1 MYKGI
6 GESRGL
12 DEETLKRLPELA
24 KIARGAIL
32 KMTTLAGSGHPG
44 GSMSSID
51 IYLAL
56 LFFARIDPSNPYWED
71 RDRIVVS
78 HGHTSPAFYSAL
90 ALRGFFKLDEAIAS
104 FRHHHSLFEG
114 HIERSVPGVEWST
127 GNLGQGLSAGVGFA
141 LAAKLLRKD
150 YHVFVAMSDAEQ
162 AKGQA
167 SESRRFARKY
177 NLSNVTVVID
187 YNDRQISG
195 KASEVMPVNIRGN
208 YLADGWRVI
217 EIDGHDFKA
226 LNNALVEAVED
237 GEPTSI
243 IAKTVMGKGVSF
255 MEGMEKY
262 HGAPLK
268 PEEYKRAMEELKL
281 DDDLT
286 EYKKLRSTLKPEF
299 RELPKPRLRINTGSP
314 RTYGVDSKLDNRTAA
329 GNAIVDIAEA
339 SRGEEYSPIAV
350 FDCDLAESVRTLE
363 FWKRFPNNFFE
374 AGVQE
379 HSTATTAGA
388 LSTNNALT
396 FLFDFGVFG
405 VDEVF
410 NQHRLNDINHTNLKL
425 VVTHC
430 GVNVGEDGK
439 THHCIDYVGVL
450 RNLYGFKV
458 IVPSDPNQTDRA
470 MRYVSQNFG
479 NYAIAVG
486 RAVNPVI
493 TDVEGNPFFGESYVF
508 EYGKADVLRNGSD
521 AAIITMG
528 GLAYKAVKAHEILR
542 EKGYDVM
549 VVNVSCPLSLDE
561 EVIGKALETGVVIS
575 YEDHNVNSG
584 LGCSLALFIAEKGFK
599 VRFRR
604 MGIPS
609 YAPSGNFEE
618 LYKLLGLDENS
629 LIETVIES
637 IEERA

>member
-1 MYKGI
+1 MR
-6 GESRGL
+6 ELRGL
-12 DEETLKRLPELA
+12 NEETLRKLPELA
-24 KIARGAIL
+24 RIARGAIL

-51 IYLAL
+51 IYLTL
-56 LFFARIDPSNPYWED
+56 LFFAKTDPSNPYWED
-71 RDRIVVS
+71 RDRIVIS
-78 HGHTSPAFYSAL
+78 HGHTSPAVYSAL
-90 ALRGFFKLDEAIAS
+90 ALRGFFSIEDVIAS
-104 FRHHHSLFEG
+104 FRHHYSIFEG
-114 HIERSVPGVEWST
+114 HVERHVPGVEWST

-141 LAAKLLRKD
+141 LAAKLLKKN

-162 AKGQA
+162 AKGQV
-167 SESRRFARKY
+167 SESRRFAKKY
-177 NLSNVTVVID
+177 NLSNITVIID

-195 KASEVMPVNIRGN
+195 KASEVMPVNIREN

-217 EIDGHDFKA
+217 ETDGHDFNA
-226 LNNALVEAVED
+226 LNEALKEAVDD

-243 IAKTVMGKGVSF
+243 IAKTTMGRGVSF
-255 MEGMEKY
+255 MEGNEKY

-268 PEEYKRAMEELKL
+268 IDEYKKAMEELNL
-281 DDDLT
+281 TDDLE
-286 EYKKLRSTLKPEF
+286 EYKIRRNNLKQMERRMPPE
-299 RELPKPRLRINTGSP
+299 PRLRINTGKP
-314 RTYGVDSKLDNRTAA
+314 RTYGPDSKVDNRTAA

-350 FDCDLAESVRTLE
+350 FDCDLAESVRTLD
-363 FWKRFPNNFFE
+363 FWKKFPNNFFE

-388 LSTNNALT
+388 LSTNNVLT

-410 NQHRLNDINHTNLKL
+410 NQQRLNDINYTNLK
-425 VVTHC
+425 VVATHC

-450 RNLYGFKV
+450 RNLYGFKI
-458 IVPSDPNQTDRA
+458 IVPADPNQTDRA
-470 MRYVSQNFG
+470 IRYVSQNFG

-493 TDVEGNPFFGESYVF
+493 TDVNGKPLFGDSYVF
-508 EYGKADVLRNGSD
+508 EYGKADVLREGSD

-528 GLAYKAVKAHEILR
+528 SLAYKAVKAHDILR

-561 EVIGKALETGVVIS
+561 KVIEKAMRTGIIVS
-575 YEDHNVNSG
+575 CEDHNINTG
-584 LGCSLALFIAEKGFK
+584 LGCSLALFIAEKGFR
-599 VRFRR
+599 VNFRR
-604 MGIPS
+604 IGITN
-609 YAPSGNFEE
+609 YAPSGHFEE
-618 LYKLLGLDENS
+618 LYRLFGLDENS
-629 LIETVIES
+629 LVETVIRS
-637 IEERA
+637 IEGKAK